1 MLSFRRALVA
11 AALFITIIF
20 LATRSTSPAASSL
33 AVEFPKAQPGSQP
46 KQSSSQTTASTNNV
60 VRPGGHRNRPS
71 PPGQQTTMQDMSR
84 MTLFEKLA
92 YQFPYDVDT
101 KFPAYIWQTWKWT
114 PAHGEFRF
122 REQEATWTE
131 QHPSFIHEVITDQV
145 AVHLIRLLYASVPEV
160 LEAYDALPLPVLKAD
175 FFRYLILLARGG
187 IYSDID
193 TYALRSALEW
203 IPESVPR
210 ETVGLV
216 IGIEADPDRP
226 DWKEWYSRR
235 IQFCQWTVQSKP
247 GHPVLREVVMRITDE
262 TLKRK
267 REGSLRNVVDKN
279 VIEFTGP
286 ALWTDIIFDYFN
298 DARFFDMKESA
309 GPIDWQNFTG
319 MEASKRV
326 GDVVVLPITSFS
338 PGVQQMGA
346 GDYDDPMAFVRH
358 DFEGILS
365 SHESRIHPR
374 LVLIMADRRLLSQA
388 PGNPKA
394 SGISASDE
402 SINRSSAIT
411 TPFFLVLFLF
421 LRRSNSSVV
430 IPILQILHGLGVFAV
445 VAGCIHSKLLP
456 DGFLWQTA
464 THGGRAGRRL
474 ESVQKTEGSRNTCTL
489 MLGVVVHT

>member
-1 MLSFRRALVA
+1 
-11 AALFITIIF
+11 
-20 LATRSTSPAASSL
+20 
-33 AVEFPKAQPGSQP
+33 
-46 KQSSSQTTASTNNV
+46 
-60 VRPGGHRNRPS
+60 
-71 PPGQQTTMQDMSR
+71 
-84 MTLFEKLA
+84 MTLSEKLA
-92 YQFPYDVDT
+92 YQFPYDVEA

-114 PAHGEFRF
+114 PAHGEFHF

-145 AVHLIRLLYASVPEV
+145 AVYLIRLLYASVPEV

-267 REGSLRNVVDKN
+267 REGSLKNVVDKN

-286 ALWTDIIFDYFN
+286 ALWTDIIFEYFN
-298 DARFFDMKESA
+298 DARFFDMKGSA
-309 GPIDWQNFTG
+309 GAIDWQNFTG
-319 MEASKRV
+319 METSKRV

-358 DFEGILS
+358 DFEGMLPS
-365 SHESRIHPR
+365 SKSIHVLVWSRLTGRHR
-374 LVLIMADRRLLSQA
+374 HMETRKRAAHRRVT
-388 PGNPKA
+388 KA
-394 SGISASDE
+394 LMVRHHHDA
-402 SINRSSAIT
+402 
-411 TPFFLVLFLF
+411 LFYLF
-421 LRRSNSSVV
+421 LRRRPNISVV
-430 IPILQILHGLGVFAV
+430 IPILQKLHGLGVLAAAA
-445 VAGCIHSKLLP
+445 AGCIHSRLFARWLSLA
-456 DGFLWQTA
+456 DSNAWRWGA
-464 THGGRAGRRL
+464 VARRL
-474 ESVQKTEGSRNTCTL
+474 ESVQKT
-489 MLGVVVHT
+489 VVHR